1 MLEVT
6 THLTRAG
13 YITEQ
18 MQPESL
24 VIQIA
29 PQTLS
34 FKKFY
39 VTINLFPFL
48 FSAFHDTQRR
58 NEYQNKC
65 RIQIRETYSIDVW
78 PISNV
83 ADVKEHRTLE
93 GRLTI
98 AREIVRA
105 TDLKILVLWQ
115 TQGIIFFEVIFA
127 LTIPIFIIA

>member
-1 MLEVT
+1 MLEVI

-13 YITEQ
+13 YVTEQ

-24 VIQIA
+24 VIQ
-29 PQTLS
+29 
-34 FKKFY
+34 
-39 VTINLFPFL
+39 
-48 FSAFHDTQRR
+48 
-58 NEYQNKC
+58 EYQNKC
-65 RIQIRETYSIDVW
+65 RIQNRETYSSDVW

-115 TQGIIFFEVIFA
+115 AKG
-127 LTIPIFIIA
+127 